1 MQNMKT
7 SRDALGGTRH
17 IKTTPITLA
26 LLAAIG
32 LAAAQRSACAAD
44 PPYTFKVVTTIGSPA
59 PGGGAFASDFEPTGL
74 NNRGQLAF
82 TAEPDELGEEG
93 IFLAGGSGIQQIVRF
108 GQSAPGGGTFSAAEL
123 GMIGLNDSGDAAF
136 AFSLVPPGGTVGD
149 VDFGPPIYGGLYRWS
164 HRTAMLSPVVVP
176 NVTPDPKGG
185 VFAGSAFDASLNNL
199 GTVAFTGFVTN
210 TPVGLGEGVFIQRP
224 SGSISTIVRTG
235 DPSPDGGTF
244 LLSNPVLNVSMNDA
258 GDVAF
263 SGDTTVDAD
272 TEHTKVYFR
281 RAASGKIELIP
292 QPAGVVQQGC
302 LVVNN
307 RGDIVFGGSYIV
319 PSVAYGQGGVYLRN
333 GDKTSIIAQ
342 VGAPAPGGGTF
353 NFITGV
359 SVEEEIALNNVGD
372 VAFGAATTL
381 ADGSVDEAVY
391 YYSGATKKL
400 RRLAGVGTVIPGYG
414 TIVSLEQVGAVI
426 VFPPPPVEGFPLSG
440 MTLNDLGQVGFVA
453 TLTDGV
459 TVFGALLMGTPQSF
473 NPVPKG
479 RPTE

>member
-1 MQNMKT
+1 MQNLKT
-7 SRDALGGTRH
+7 SRDALGAVRH
-17 IKTTPITLA
+17 IKTTPIILA

-32 LAAAQRSACAAD
+32 LATAPRNACAAD
-44 PPYTFKVVTTIGSPA
+44 RPYTFKVITTIGSPA
-59 PGGGAFASDFEPTGL
+59 PGGGAFVNDFEPTGL

-82 TAEPDELGEEG
+82 TAEPDVPFEEG
-93 IFLAGGSGIQQIVRF
+93 IFLAGSGGIQQIMRF
-108 GQSAPGGGTFSAAEL
+108 GQSAPGGGTFSTAEL
-123 GMIGLNDSGDAAF
+123 GIVGLNDLGDAAF
-136 AFSLVPPGGTVGD
+136 AFSLEPL
-149 VDFGPPIYGGLYRWS
+149 DFGPPINGGLYRWS
-164 HRTAMLSPVVVP
+164 HLTALLSPVVVP

-185 VFAGSAFDASLNNL
+185 VFAGIAFDASLNNM
-199 GTVAFTGFVTN
+199 GAVAFTGFVTN

-244 LLSNPVLNVSMNDA
+244 LLSNPVLGVSLNDV

-263 SGDTTVDAD
+263 VGNTTVDAD
-272 TEHTKVYFR
+272 ADHTKVYLR
-281 RAASGKIELIP
+281 RAATGKIQLIP
-292 QPAGVVQQGC
+292 QPAGVLQQSC

-307 RGDIVFGGSYIV
+307 RGDIVFGGAYII
-319 PSVAYGQGGVYLRN
+319 PSVAFGQGGVYLRS
-333 GDKTSIIAQ
+333 GGKTSIIAK
-342 VGAPAPGGGTF
+342 VGDPAPGGGTF

-381 ADGSVDEAVY
+381 ADGSIDEAVY

-400 RRLAGVGTVIPGYG
+400 RRLAGIGTVIPGYG
-414 TIVSLEQVGAVI
+414 AIVSLEQVAGAI
-426 VFPPPPVEGFPLSG
+426 IFPPPPVGGFPLSG

-473 NPVPKG
+473 
-479 RPTE
+479 